1 MKTVKEIR
9 DFKVKYKYM
18 AINAQNI
25 QNLNQFVFDVLIGI
39 TEHLTAQQLAIPRAF
54 GPLINPDDERRGMI
68 AALRWVRNDRGPK
81 YPVMPRDTHQI
92 DDAIARLEN
101 GGDL

>member
-1 MKTVKEIR
+1 MKSVKEIKEMR
-9 DFKVKYKYM
+9 KNWLEKGGWGLGIEY
-18 AINAQNI
+18 
-25 QNLNQFVFDVLIGI
+25 LFDIARGI

-68 AALRWVRNDRGPK
+68 AALRWVRTPMQAGVPSRFLVGDVDN
-81 YPVMPRDTHQI
+81 
-92 DDAIARLEN
+92 AITRLEN